1 MDDLRRRVEEGQRG
15 LETLMGSIPG
25 FKGYKQKEMRR
36 EADKLLRVHLA
47 RKLSERRERLG
58 RIQADLAEAGKLE
71 FLTSLEHAM
80 MRLQRFIDRL
90 LTASYGYSGFFDA
103 VKVKEEEL
111 DRLYDF
117 DNVLMAQLEAIDAA
131 LDRLDQAVRA
141 EAEIPAASDELKRVL
156 GKSNDLLDK
165 REDVILG
172 AAEIAG

>member
-1 MDDLRRRVEEGQRG
+1 MDDLRRKVEEGQNS

-36 EADKLLRVHLA
+36 EADKLLRVNLA
-47 RKLSERRERLG
+47 RKLGERRERLG

-90 LTASYGYSGFFDA
+90 LTASYGYAGFFDA
-103 VKVKEEEL
+103 VKVKEAEL
-111 DRLYDF
+111 DRLYEF
-117 DNVLMAQLEAIDAA
+117 DAGLLTRLEIIDAA
-131 LDRLDQAVRA
+131 LDGLDQAVRA
-141 EAEIPAASDELKRVL
+141 DADIPAASDELRRVL
-156 GKSNDLLDK
+156 GESNDLLDK

-172 AAEIAG
+172 AEESF